1 MKIQTIKAVS
11 AYKTLKDIKVSSMSD
26 DAMLAVWKDIKALR
40 PVSDEYDKSV
50 EETRTTLMDDDF
62 KKMQIRL
69 QKVQDRERKVKSE
82 GYVMTDADR
91 KEIMDI
97 NAWFSEWN
105 KKGEKYLKDLADKE
119 IDVKAEKVEAGELLK
134 AFKKSDKTFEAMTEL
149 EWLTK

>member
-1 MKIQTIKAVS
+1 MKISTIKAVN

-26 DAMLAVWKDIKALR
+26 EAMLSIWKDIKALR
-40 PVSDEYDKSV
+40 PISDEYDKSV

-62 KKMQIRL
+62 KKMQGRL
-69 QKVQDRERKVKSE
+69 QKAQEKEQKVKS

>member
-1 MKIQTIKAVS
+1 MKISTIKAVN

-26 DAMLAVWKDIKALR
+26 DAMLSVWKDIKVLR
-40 PVSDEYDKSV
+40 PISDEYDKSV

-62 KKMQIRL
+62 KAMQARL
-69 QKVQDRERKVKSE
+69 QKAQEKEQRVKSE

-97 NAWFSEWN
+97 NAWFSDWN

-119 IDVKAEKVEAGELLK
+119 VEVKVEKVEAAELLK

-149 EWLTK
+149 EWLIK

>member
-50 EETRTTLMDDDF
+50 EETRSTLMDDDF
-62 KKMQIRL
+62 KAMQERL
-69 QKVQDRERKVKSE
+69 QKAQEREQKVKSE
-82 GYVMTDADR
+82 GYVMTDTDR
-91 KEIMDI
+91 KETMDI
-97 NAWFSEWN
+97 NTWFSEWN

-119 IDVKAEKVEAGELLK
+119 VEVKVEKVEAGELLK
-134 AFKKSDKTFEAMTEL
+134 AFKKSDKTFEAMADL

>member
-1 MKIQTIKAVS
+1 
-11 AYKTLKDIKVSSMSD
+11 
-26 DAMLAVWKDIKALR
+26 
-40 PVSDEYDKSV
+40 
-50 EETRTTLMDDDF
+50 
-62 KKMQIRL
+62 
-69 QKVQDRERKVKSE
+69 
-82 GYVMTDADR
+82 
-91 KEIMDI
+91 MDI

>member
-1 MKIQTIKAVS
+1 MKIQTIKAVN
-11 AYKTLKDIKVSSMSD
+11 AYKNLKDIKVSSMSD
-26 DAMLAVWKDIKALR
+26 ESMLSVWKNIKVLR

-62 KKMQIRL
+62 KKMQVRL
-69 QKVQDRERKVKSE
+69 QKAQEKEGKVKSE

-105 KKGEKYLKDLADKE
+105 KKGEKYLMDLADKE

>member
-1 MKIQTIKAVS
+1 MKIQTIKAVN
-11 AYKTLKDIKVSSMSD
+11 AYKNLKDIKVSSMSD
-26 DAMLAVWKDIKALR
+26 ESMLSVWKNIKVLR

-105 KKGEKYLKDLADKE
+105 KKGEKYLMDLADKE

>member
-1 MKIQTIKAVS
+1 MKISTIKAVN

-26 DAMLAVWKDIKALR
+26 ESMLSVWKNIKVLR

>member
-1 MKIQTIKAVS
+1 MKIQTIKAVN

-26 DAMLAVWKDIKALR
+26 EAMLAVWKDIKVLR
-40 PVSDEYDKSV
+40 PISDEYDKSV

-62 KKMQIRL
+62 KAMQARL
-69 QKVQDRERKVKSE
+69 QKAQEKEQKVKS

-91 KEIMDI
+91 KETMDI

-119 IDVKAEKVEAGELLK
+119 VEVKVEKVEAGELLK

-149 EWLTK
+149 EWLIK

>member
-1 MKIQTIKAVS
+1 MKIQTIKAVN
-11 AYKTLKDIKVSSMSD
+11 AYKNLKDIKVSSMSD
-26 DAMLAVWKDIKALR
+26 ESMLSVWKNIKVLR

>member
-26 DAMLAVWKDIKALR
+26 EAMLSIWKDIKALR
-40 PVSDEYDKSV
+40 PISDEYDKSM

-62 KKMQIRL
+62 KAMQARL
-69 QKVQDRERKVKSE
+69 QKAQERERKVKSE

-91 KEIMDI
+91 KETLDI
-97 NAWFSEWN
+97 NAWFSDWN

-119 IDVKAEKVEAGELLK
+119 VEVKVEKVEAAELLK